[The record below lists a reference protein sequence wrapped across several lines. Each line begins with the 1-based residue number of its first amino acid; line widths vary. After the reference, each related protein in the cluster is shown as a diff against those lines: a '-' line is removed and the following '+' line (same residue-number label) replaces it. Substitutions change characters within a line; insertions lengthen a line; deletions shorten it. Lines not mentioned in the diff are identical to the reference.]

1 MSFDRQMFGLRIRE
15 MREAHGMTQFDLALA
30 LDVESNF
37 VSRMERGTR
46 TCSFEMLVRLAKAL
60 NVSTDF
66 LLTGKSSDPMKV
78 KNELLG
84 IVDRLESV
92 INTLFYG
99 ADTHLQQ
106 PR

>member
-1 MSFDRQMFGLRIRE
+1 
-15 MREAHGMTQFDLALA
+15 
-30 LDVESNF
+30 
-37 VSRMERGTR
+37 
-46 TCSFEMLVRLAKAL
+46 MLVRLAKAL
-60 NVSTDF
+60 DVSTDF

-92 INTLFYG
+92 IDTLSYG